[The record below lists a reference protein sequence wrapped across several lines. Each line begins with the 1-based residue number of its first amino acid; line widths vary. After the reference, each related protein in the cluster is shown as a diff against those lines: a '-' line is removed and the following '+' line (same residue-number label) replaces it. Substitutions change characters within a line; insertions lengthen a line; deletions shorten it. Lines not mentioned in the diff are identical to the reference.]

1 MIMKS
6 IKNIALSVLL
16 TVGAFGAVTYTA
28 CNKDECKD
36 VVCQNGGTCSGGNCT
51 CPTGYEGNSCE
62 ILSREKVLGVYLG
75 SEICTVGTD
84 NYSVTIATNSN
95 NIMVTLTNIYNQGFS
110 ATGTMTSTNSFTFSG
125 ASGSTTYSGTGTVN
139 GNQLT
144 LSYSISSPAASNS
157 CTFTGTK

>member
-6 IKNIALSVLL
+6 IKRIALSAML
-16 TVGAFGAVTYTA
+16 TIGAFAAVTYTA

-51 CPTGYEGNSCE
+51 CPTGFEGDRCQT
-62 ILSREKVLGVYLG
+62 LSREKVLGTYLG
-75 SEICTVGTD
+75 TEICTVGTD
-84 NYSVTIATNSN
+84 NYSVTIASNSSS
-95 NIMVTLTNIYNQGFS
+95 IMVTLTNIYNQNFS

-139 GNQLT
+139 SNQLT
-144 LSYSISSPAASNS
+144 LSYSISSPAANNT